1 MAFSK
6 MVVPLMN
13 AWIDQDYARESHDM
27 EHVLINII
35 YKMKDNLP
43 APTINN
49 KQVKSTD
56 VLLVRMN

>member
-13 AWIDQDYARESHDM
+13 AWIDEDYARESHDM

-49 KQVKSTD
+49 KQVK
-56 VLLVRMN
+56 